1 MGPILT
7 AYGHIS
13 DFKPWPLYHQKSF
26 PPDAE
31 SWYWLKNLQIYS
43 LKFELAEFPSHCWQ
57 YIFIQTLSFRVA
69 MTSWQ
74 FFPNS
79 RCHLHARPIQAN
91 TKVREFKKL
100 KNPSRCF
107 LMPDKNL
114 QSQFSWTTD
123 QHKTGQLIYSFPW
136 TPKQLSYFQKTIWWI
151 YSKLRRINLVYW
163 MNKWCVSLLE
173 EINLQISI
181 GGDSWLI
188 GQRLKSTVNKK

>member
-1 MGPILT
+1 MGPIST

-26 PPDAE
+26 PSYAE

-43 LKFELAEFPSHCWQ
+43 LKFELAEFPSHCQQ

-91 TKVREFKKL
+91 TKVREFKK
-100 KNPSRCF
+100 KGNIQGGVFTCQIKTPR
-107 LMPDKNL
+107 P
-114 QSQFSWTTD
+114 QFSWTTD
-123 QHKTGQLIYSFPW
+123 QQKTGQLISSFPW
-136 TPKQLSYFQKTIWWI
+136 TPRQLICFKEISCGLIQNCDEKTLSVEWI
-151 YSKLRRINLVYW
+151 S
-163 MNKWCVSLLE
+163 VSILE

-181 GGDSWLI
+181 GSNSWLS
-188 GQRLKSTVNKK
+188 GKRLTNCFPVRI

>member
-1 MGPILT
+1 MGPIST

-13 DFKPWPLYHQKSF
+13 DFRPWPLYHQKSF
-26 PPDAE
+26 PSYAE

-43 LKFELAEFPSHCWQ
+43 LKFELAEFPSHCRQ

-91 TKVREFKKL
+91 TKVREFKEL
-100 KNPSRCF
+100 KSLSRCF
-107 LMPDKNL
+107 LIPDKDF

-123 QHKTGQLIYSFPW
+123 QHKTGQS
-136 TPKQLSYFQKTIWWI
+136 
-151 YSKLRRINLVYW
+151 
-163 MNKWCVSLLE
+163 
-173 EINLQISI
+173 ISDI
-181 GGDSWLI
+181 
-188 GQRLKSTVNKK
+188 